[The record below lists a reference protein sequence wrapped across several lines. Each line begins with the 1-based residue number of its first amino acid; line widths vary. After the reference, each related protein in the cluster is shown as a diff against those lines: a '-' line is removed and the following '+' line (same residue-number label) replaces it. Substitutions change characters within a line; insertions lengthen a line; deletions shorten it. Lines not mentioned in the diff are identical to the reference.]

1 MDIIAYL
8 VFTSSFY
15 TSQQMKAYKSL
26 QAYKYFE
33 AGFVHK
39 CGAIKINNFMVVS
52 QKVKEAIPCIEG
64 SEMIEFFKKIE
75 EVGSSSAL
83 MRVLEPFASKMAVM
97 EDTINNI
104 YNNLYDTELQQL
116 PYSELVMHV
125 AQFKAELSVEDCH
138 KIQEA
143 TKKQVQSAMS
153 FQTSVL
159 APSLSLIKT
168 ICFPTSFLFKTKATV
183 WGITYEAQALKT
195 YQEYCASMHEELQ
208 VERVGLCLSPE
219 YPQFGASPDGMVTC
233 QCCGTGCVEVKC
245 PYLLKELSLV
255 EFAQQKTSCLGKTE
269 NEEFYLKQDHGY
281 YYQVQM
287 QMAILGTTFCDF
299 MIWSP
304 REFFLQRIFF
314 DEDFWRSESAKA
326 LQFHKMVVLRELFGR
341 AFSKNEYTSET
352 WCVCQGIDDGKPM
365 LCCDNDHCNIKW
377 HHLECIG
384 LSDIPEQAWYC
395 PSCSDLLKIC
405 V

>member
-1 MDIIAYL
+1 
-8 VFTSSFY
+8 
-15 TSQQMKAYKSL
+15 
-26 QAYKYFE
+26 
-33 AGFVHK
+33 
-39 CGAIKINNFMVVS
+39 
-52 QKVKEAIPCIEG
+52 
-64 SEMIEFFKKIE
+64 
-75 EVGSSSAL
+75 
-83 MRVLEPFASKMAVM
+83 MAVM

-143 TKKQVQSAMS
+143 TKKQAQSAMW
-153 FQTSVL
+153 FQQRTGRITASNFKRTCRTSVL

-168 ICFPTSFLFKTKATV
+168 ICYPTSFLFKTKATV
-183 WGITYEAQALKT
+183 WEITHEAQALKT
-195 YQEYCASMHEELQ
+195 YQEHCASMHEELQ

-219 YPQFGASPDGMVTC
+219 YPRFGASPDGMVTC

-269 NEEFYLKQDHGY
+269 NEQFYLKQDHGY

-304 REFFLQRIFF
+304 RERIFP
-314 DEDFWRSESAKA
+314 
-326 LQFHKMVVLRELFGR
+326 
-341 AFSKNEYTSET
+341 SKN
-352 WCVCQGIDDGKPM
+352 I
-365 LCCDNDHCNIKW
+365 L
-377 HHLECIG
+377 
-384 LSDIPEQAWYC
+384 
-395 PSCSDLLKIC
+395 
-405 V
+405 

>member
-1 MDIIAYL
+1 MDFGRII
-8 VFTSSFY
+8 
-15 TSQQMKAYKSL
+15 KS
-26 QAYKYFE
+26 
-33 AGFVHK
+33 H
-39 CGAIKINNFMVVS
+39 
-52 QKVKEAIPCIEG
+52 KVKEAFPCIEG
-64 SEMIEFFKKIE
+64 SEMIEFLKKIE

-83 MRVLEPFASKMAVM
+83 MRVLEPFASKMAVK

-143 TKKQVQSAMS
+143 TKKQAQSAMWFQQRTGRITASS
-153 FQTSVL
+153 FKRTCRKSVL

-168 ICFPTSFLFKTKATV
+168 ICYPTSFLFKTKATV
-183 WGITYEAQALKT
+183 WGITHEAQALKT
-195 YQEYCASMHEELQ
+195 YQEHCDSMHEELQ

-219 YPQFGASPDGMVTC
+219 YHQFGASPDGMVTC

-269 NEEFYLKQDHGY
+269 NEEFYLKQD
-281 YYQVQM
+281 QVQM

-299 MIWSP
+299 MIWSS
-304 REFFLQRIFF
+304 REFFLQRVFF
-314 DEDFWRSESAKA
+314 DEDFGRSESAKA
-326 LQFHKMVVLRELFGR
+326 LQFHQMVVLPELFGR
-341 AFSKNEYTSET
+341 AFTKNEYTSET
-352 WCVCQGIDDGKPM
+352 WCVCQAQ
-365 LCCDNDHCNIKW
+365 NI
-377 HHLECIG
+377 LPQ
-384 LSDIPEQAWYC
+384 SF
-395 PSCSDLLKIC
+395 
-405 V
+405 